1 MKELLKTVCI
11 LTLFI
16 VSLAC
21 SNSSDSVNE
30 IEKDSQDQMLDVDT
44 TGLLL
49 NIDSL
54 HVRRNLNT
62 YDLSLLE
69 YIKSNPNRPDSTRN
83 VIYIIPFGN
92 MKSSV
97 EEIVKNEAEYLKVFF
112 QLEVKILNRISYDSI
127 QKIKSIKTRLVPHS
141 DYQHY
146 SKIKGDIE
154 SFREQIEAT
163 SFMENYLIPNK
174 PDDAIA
180 FLGITEHDIYNP
192 KYNYLFGASKLN
204 DGVGVVS
211 VFRLISYN
219 QSTKF
224 NIRKVT
230 SKQIANMFSIKNVKD
245 YECLLNFHNSKEEL
259 ESGSFYISP
268 RALEKLK
275 YNIGFDYNKRF
286 KDLHDFWTND
296 EPEANYWGR
305 IMTDYY
311 SSVKLD

>member
-1 MKELLKTVCI
+1 MKDLLKTI
-11 LTLFI
+11 YIFTLLIISF
-16 VSLAC
+16 AC
-21 SNSSDSVNE
+21 SNSSASNNE
-30 IEKDSQDQMLDVDT
+30 IEKDPQDQIFDIDT
-44 TGLLL
+44 LSLVL

-62 YDLSLLE
+62 YDMSLLD
-69 YIKSNPNRPDSTRN
+69 YIKSNPNRPDSIRN

-97 EEIVKNEAEYLKVFF
+97 EEIVKNEVEYLKAFF
-112 QLEVKILNRISYDSI
+112 QLDVKVLKRIPYDSI
-127 QKIKSIKTRLVPHS
+127 QEIKSINTRLVPSS
-141 DYQHY
+141 DFQHF
-146 SKIKGDIE
+146 SKVKGDIE

-286 KDLHDFWTND
+286 KDLHNFWTND